1 VKSLEKR
8 LAVGLSAAV
17 AVLLLIAA
25 AAGWNA
31 VRFDRTF
38 TWVDHTHQVL
48 TELEQVQVGVMAM
61 QASAR
66 AFVFSGQSDLVTAI
80 EADHLR
86 VRDSMQ
92 AARRLTVDNPAQQ
105 GRLSRLDPLIHEA
118 VGAFEGLIATRRARG
133 PEAALAGPALLDAQ
147 RTVEQV
153 RSVVRELEAEEHRL
167 LRRRVDE
174 TQRAARAT
182 IETAAVGELIA
193 LTFLIASALRVRR
206 DVRERVRAQEALQ
219 QSQRMFE
226 RLFDNAPD
234 AIVQV
239 NQQGRIVRTNRRV
252 EALFGWART
261 ELTGQRLDLLM
272 PERFRT
278 RHGAHLD
285 TYFAN
290 PRTRPMGAGLELA
303 GARKDGSEFPVDILL
318 SPIET
323 DDGMQALAVIRDVT
337 DQRRNDETIRNLNRD
352 LQLQNLRLEA
362 ANKELESFS
371 YSVSHDLRAPL
382 RHIDGF
388 ASLLANHARERLD
401 DKGRRFVTVISDS
414 ARRMGRL
421 IDDLLT
427 FSRMGRAQLVPG
439 AIDHGLLVAGVIRE
453 SGFDRD
459 PKIAW
464 SIAPLPVVHAD
475 EAMLRQVWFNLI
487 DNAVKYSSHT
497 AAPRI
502 EIGATTDP
510 AAPGE
515 QVFFIRDNGVG
526 FDMKYAPKLF
536 GVFQRLHSEAE
547 FEGTGIGLANVRRI
561 VTRHG
566 GRTWAESELGKG
578 ATFYFSLPD
587 GAPRPAG

>member
-1 VKSLEKR
+1 VQSLEKR

-31 VRFDRTF
+31 LRFDQTF
-38 TWVDHTHQVL
+38 TWVGHTHQVL

-61 QASAR
+61 QANAR
-66 AFVFSGQSDLVTAI
+66 TFVFSGHGDMVTAF
-80 EADHLR
+80 EADRLR
-86 VRDSMQ
+86 VRDSVQ
-92 AARRLTVDNPAQQ
+92 AARRLTRDNPAQQ
-105 GRLSRLDPLIHEA
+105 RRLSRLDPLLRDAIGGLE
-118 VGAFEGLIATRRARG
+118 ELIATRRARG
-133 PEAALAGPALLDAQ
+133 PDAALVGPALLDAQ
-147 RTVEQV
+147 RTVEKV
-153 RSVVRELEAEEHRL
+153 RGVVRELEAEEHEL
-167 LRRRVDE
+167 LRERVAQ
-174 TQRAARAT
+174 THRAARAT

-193 LTFLIASALRVRR
+193 LTFLIASALRVRQ

-252 EALFGWART
+252 EALFGWTRT

-303 GARKDGSEFPVDILL
+303 GARKDGSEFPTDILL

-323 DDGMQALAVIRDVT
+323 DDGVHALAVIRDVT
-337 DQRRNDETIRNLNRD
+337 EQRRNDETIRDLNRD

-388 ASLLANHARERLD
+388 ASLLANHAREQLD
-401 DKGRRFVTVISDS
+401 EKGRRFVTVISDS

-427 FSRMGRAQLVPG
+427 FSRMGRAQMLPS
-439 AIDHGLLVAGVIRE
+439 AIDHALLVAGVIRE

-459 PKIAW
+459 PKIEW
-464 SIAPLPVVHAD
+464 SVAPLPVVHAD

-497 AAPRI
+497 LSPRI
-502 EIGATTDP
+502 EIGTASDP
-510 AAPGE
+510 ATPGE

-578 ATFYFSLPD
+578 ATFYFSLPV
-587 GAPRPAG
+587 GAPRATG